1 MPLRSLDRVGADLA
15 EWASSNHRRVPT
27 GYHFF
32 DSRTSG
38 GIAPGEV
45 ATLICH
51 SGVGKT
57 WFMVNVARNN
67 PRVPTVLFSLE
78 MHSRYI
84 LQRLAAVHADESTSN
99 IERDLA
105 KGRPSEA
112 VQQTIRAYPKL
123 RVEDSPDIGFGD
135 MVLTLEEYRDETG
148 EKPRLVIVDYLE
160 LIASFADSSGERVD
174 GVARQAKQFAREMDV
189 ALIILHQTRKSEVRV
204 TYHDGSRERVRTVP
218 NVGQAP
224 LTVHD
229 ARFGGSTQSD
239 YVLGMYRPSLNPE
252 LTRADAE
259 FIEHDLRLQLLKT
272 RTDGGLVTEGIQHHW
287 DSRTGRISGLR
298 FADGS
303 PVHNQNV
310 VPMHPEA
317 IRRSS

>member
-15 EWASSNHRRVPT
+15 EWASSNDRRVPT

-38 GIAPGEV
+38 GIAPGELC
-45 ATLICH
+45 TLICH

-67 PRVPTVLFSLE
+67 PKVPTVLFSLE
-78 MHSRYI
+78 MHARYI
-84 LQRLAAVHADESTSN
+84 LQRLSAVHGDVPTSHIEQTLARGSTS
-99 IERDLA
+99 D
-105 KGRPSEA
+105 A

-123 RVEDSPDIGFGD
+123 RIDDSPEMGFGD
-135 MVLTLEEYRDETG
+135 MVLALEEYRDETG
-148 EKPRLVIVDYLE
+148 EKARLVIVDYLE
-160 LIASFADSSGERVD
+160 LISSFAESSGERVD

-189 ALIILHQTRKSEVRV
+189 ALIVLHQTRKSEVRV
-204 TYHDGSRERVRTVP
+204 PYMDRGREKHRLVA

-252 LTRADAE
+252 LAPGDAA
-259 FIEHDLRLQLLKT
+259 FIAHDLRFQLLKT
-272 RTDGGLVTEGIQHHW
+272 RADGGLITDGIQHHW
-287 DSRTGRISGLR
+287 DSRTGRISELR

-303 PVHNQNV
+303 LVHNPNV
-310 VPMHPEA
+310 VPLHPEA
-317 IRRSS
+317 IARQ